1 MTIEEKRERY
11 KKMNQSIQT
20 GQTLFVGSSLME
32 MFPVE
37 KLLKEAG
44 YEGIVYNR
52 GIGGYVIDDLRD
64 SLEECV
70 LALEPRRIF
79 INIGTNDLTRAEWT
93 IEDIMK
99 NYDALI
105 AEMKEKLPNAKFYF
119 MAYYP
124 INQDAADESM
134 KEALRIRTNEK
145 ICLANEEV
153 KKLAEKH
160 HAAYIDVNDALKDEQ
175 GRLKAEYTIEG
186 MHINEDGYRAII
198 PALLKFVEEET
209 E

>member
-1 MTIEEKRERY
+1 MTVEEKRERY
-11 KKMNQSIQT
+11 RKMNETIEK
-20 GQTLFVGSSLME
+20 GQTLFAGSSLME

-52 GIGGYVIDDLRD
+52 GIGGYVIDDLRG
-64 SLEECV
+64 SLKECV
-70 LALEPRRIF
+70 FDLEPRRIF

-93 IEDIMK
+93 IGQIME
-99 NYDALI
+99 NYDRLI
-105 AEMKEKLPNAKFYF
+105 AEILQKLPNVKLYF

-124 INQDAADESM
+124 INQEAAQECVR
-134 KEALRIRTNEK
+134 EALKIRTNEK
-145 ICLANEEV
+145 ILKANEEV
-153 KKLAEKH
+153 KKLAEKYH
-160 HAAYIDVNDALKDEQ
+160 GTYIDVNDALKDEK

-198 PALLKFVEEET
+198 PALMKYVEE
-209 E
+209 

>member
-11 KKMNQSIQT
+11 REMNETIEK

-52 GIGGYVIDDLRD
+52 GIGGYVIDDLRG
-64 SLEECV
+64 SLKECV
-70 LALEPRRIF
+70 FDLEPRRIF
-79 INIGTNDLTRAEWT
+79 INIGTNDLTRAEWS
-93 IEDIMK
+93 IGQIMD
-99 NYDALI
+99 NYDRLI
-105 AEMKEKLPNAKFYF
+105 AEILQKLPDVKLYF

-124 INQDAADESM
+124 INQEVAQECVR
-134 KEALRIRTNEK
+134 EALKIRTNEK
-145 ICLANEEV
+145 IEKANEQV
-153 KKLAEKH
+153 KKLAEKYH
-160 HAAYIDVNDALKDEQ
+160 GTYIDVNDALKDEQ

-198 PALLKFVEEET
+198 PALMKYVEE
-209 E
+209 